1 MGTGR
6 SHWKSRKYTAFTE
19 PGKGL
24 FQWRAMPLGHAER
37 HLQGRHKDT
46 GNDKGFKRE
55 IVLQGYPKDTPRI
68 P

>member
-1 MGTGR
+1 
-6 SHWKSRKYTAFTE
+6 
-19 PGKGL
+19 
-24 FQWRAMPLGHAER
+24 MPLGHAER

-68 P
+68 PKGYHNDTPRIAQLFPKDTPRKS